1 MTERGASTETRS
13 GWGDLAL
20 EYQEGVD
27 GEKSMKKD
35 DYEKSRRTNRIL
47 KAHRL
52 ALERETQGVQ
62 NRLNQLRLS
71 NRTTAGGI
79 LEDDELLGAGAS
91 TLGKSPQGSPR
102 RSLRSPRKIDETGR
116 LCFIDKQKSS
126 VEADY
131 LYSMVP
137 KKAVQARRPRKAF
150 RGPGLAS
157 ASGWGALG
165 LSDDRNAAVTDSDI
179 AELEKENARL
189 ESLID
194 GLERRKLR
202 LKQGLE
208 EERQML
214 TGLAEST
221 EDWSERLDDIL
232 RGPSPMTRSGW
243 GGIKEIQPTC
253 LGSPRSSQD

>member
-1 MTERGASTETRS
+1 MESQEAYEKTEVNRG
-13 GWGDLAL
+13 
-20 EYQEGVD
+20 
-27 GEKSMKKD
+27 
-35 DYEKSRRTNRIL
+35 DYEKTRRTNRIL

-52 ALERETQGVQ
+52 ALERETQEVES
-62 NRLNQLRLS
+62 RLNALRLT
-71 NRTTAGGI
+71 NRTTEQGI
-79 LEDDELLGAGAS
+79 LEEDELLGAGAEA
-91 TLGKSPQGSPR
+91 LGKSPDGSPR

-137 KKAVQARRPRKAF
+137 KKAVQARRPRKAW

-165 LSDDRNAAVTDSDI
+165 LTGHLVVTDSEI
-179 AELEKENARL
+179 AEITKQNEHL

-194 GLERRKLR
+194 GLERKKLR
-202 LKQGLE
+202 LRQGLR

-214 TGLAEST
+214 TGST
-221 EDWSERLDDIL
+221 ENAEDWSDRLDDIL

-243 GGIKEIQPTC
+243 GGIKEIIPTC
-253 LGSPRSSQD
+253 LGSPRSLQT